1 MNRYNLKKSIGAM
14 AVAVAASSLLVVSG
28 FAQQTTV
35 NFLGTNSPEWYAPV
49 IESFEAAH
57 PDIAIA
63 YQQVPFNDL
72 NAAIESRVGQGDS
85 SIDIF
90 EADTPRVP
98 ASAARGHLASLED
111 RRAAIEAAVPKP
123 VDIEQVSHEGEI
135 FAYPMWSSTQLLFF
149 NRDLLKKAGV
159 EMPSGSPE
167 DRLTWAQLLEKAKAA
182 QEGGAEW
189 GVIVQQVDRYY
200 QLQPLFESNGAGP
213 GLSGDGLLE
222 PDVTN
227 DGWVSTAQWYQDIF
241 ENGIAPRGIAPNQTN
256 ALFTNGEL
264 AFLVG
269 GPWVLGG
276 FSGTDGLNFGVA
288 PHPYFE
294 GGSQVTPTGAWA
306 LGINPSAANKEAAQT
321 FAEFIT
327 LTGDGSYL
335 SISKAPF
342 PPTNAEARERY
353 ISDLADMVET
363 IGPVDKI
370 ISYELEETAVGRPRT
385 IGFVAFETIMNR
397 TFSDIRNGA
406 NVEEALSK
414 AEAQISR
421 AFNRL

>member
-1 MNRYNLKKSIGAM
+1 MIKQNLKKSMGAM
-14 AVAVAASSLLVVSG
+14 AAAIAASCLLAVPG

-35 NFLGTNSPEWYAPV
+35 NFLGANSPDWYAPV
-49 IESFEAAH
+49 IEAFEAAH

-63 YQQVPFNDL
+63 YQQVPFDDL
-72 NAAIESRVGQGDS
+72 NAAIESRVGQGDD

-98 ASAARGHLASLED
+98 ASASRGHLASLED
-111 RRAAIEAAVPKP
+111 RRAAIEAAVPNA

-149 NRDLLKKAGV
+149 NRDLLESAGV
-159 EMPSGSPE
+159 DMPSGSPD
-167 DRLTWAQLLEKAKAA
+167 DRLTWAQLLEKAVAA
-182 QEGGAEW
+182 QAGGAEW

-222 PDVTN
+222 PAVTN
-227 DGWVSTAQWYQDIF
+227 EGWVATAHWYQGLFDD
-241 ENGIAPRGIAPNQTN
+241 GIAPRGVAPNQTN

-269 GPWVLGG
+269 GPWVLGS
-276 FSGTDGLNFGVA
+276 FTGTEGLNFGVA
-288 PHPYFE
+288 PHPFFE

-321 FAEFIT
+321 FAEFVT
-327 LTGDGSYL
+327 LTADGAYL
-335 SISKAPF
+335 SISQAPF

-353 ISDLADMVET
+353 LADLAGMAQT
-363 IGPVDKI
+363 IGPVDEI
-370 ISYELEETAVGRPRT
+370 IAHELAETAVGRPRT
-385 IGFVAFETIMNR
+385 IGYVAFETVMNR
-397 TFSDIRNGA
+397 IFSDIRNGA
-406 NVEEALSK
+406 DVEEALGQ
-414 AEAQISR
+414 AESQLNRALSR
-421 AFNRL
+421 L